1 MSNLEAGDTIVH
13 VPLSA
18 VISRPFVET
27 ALCSHLKVSNLST
40 QVLFWENLFFFSC
53 LSSRLFF
60 LFGCFMKR
68 VTEGCLVHI
77 LNLFPLNTQTL
88 TFAQTKRSSVCLRVC
103 QKRCCSKRSWSRRTT
118 TSSWAWLRIWTGP
131 YVRPWRSS
139 PGPGSPSTPALFILT
154 GTPGGRGGAFPTH
167 RMTV

>member
-1 MSNLEAGDTIVH
+1 MDRRKGTVTFIMID
-13 VPLSA
+13 
-18 VISRPFVET
+18 ISRRTSVYEQSRGRGHYRP
-27 ALCSHLKVSNLST
+27 CSTFCCDIQTICRNSLLFPSQSIQSFNAGIVLGRHL
-40 QVLFWENLFFFSC
+40 FFSC

-68 VTEGCLVHI
+68 VTEERLVHI

-118 TSSWAWLRIWTGP
+118 TSS
-131 YVRPWRSS
+131 
-139 PGPGSPSTPALFILT
+139 
-154 GTPGGRGGAFPTH
+154 
-167 RMTV
+167 